1 MNIGEGRHVSP
12 NPYPSSRPLTP
23 NIVSIHRTLAVQYET
38 RCGASGL
45 RAKACP
51 STVGTASR
59 AEPALPGAIMSKFI
73 ASATPVAMLC
83 LPGAAQAKDRIEAE
97 LIPPNARIYTV
108 EDKQPWAEAV
118 DRKSTRLNSSH

>member
-38 RCGASGL
+38 RCGASDL

-73 ASATPVAMLC
+73 ASATLVAMLC
-83 LPGAAQAKDRIEAE
+83 LPRSEEHTSELQSLMRIS
-97 LIPPNARIYTV
+97 Y
-108 EDKQPWAEAV
+108 AV
-118 DRKSTRLNSSH
+118 FCLEKK